1 MFSVINLMGLAIG
14 LACSITII
22 LWVQNELSYDGFHD
36 KSENIF
42 LVQQTIKTGDNE
54 YTTDRSGGGYAQA
67 LKDNFT
73 EIISTTRL
81 SNVGELILNYQ
92 PVSKVENHEQVSES
106 NIKTKILEKKF
117 LENRGMATDSTVF
130 EIFSFPFILGNP
142 STALTQPNS
151 IVITEEISEKYFDSK
166 DPMGEIIRINN
177 KYNFTVTGVIKNVPE
192 NSSIQFDFL
201 VPFDFLTEL
210 GHYIDLFTGN
220 PYYTYLLLRDNNSW
234 QNISGQLPDFF
245 SGLFDTERETRQFLT
260 PLKKVYLYGET
271 KGIIGIIL
279 FSVLSLLI
287 LVIACINF
295 MNLSTAKYIT
305 RTKEVA
311 IRKVVGAGRQ
321 QLIKQFLGESLLMVF
336 IALNIA
342 ILLIDL
348 FINEFN
354 TALQANISLD
364 LTNYKFIIFLIGII
378 LFTGIVAGSYP
389 AFFISGFKPVDIM
402 KNTFKT
408 GKKGIRFRKIL
419 VVIQY
424 SFALLLMIITII
436 VYKQYNYVRNA
447 DLGITRDNII
457 YIPVRGELEEK
468 YEVFQARLQQNPDI
482 LHVTTCSKIP
492 LFIDQ
497 GEFEWGE
504 TSDEE
509 NSLARIAWIGYDFLE
524 TFDLELTAGKFYS
537 RDLSSSNN
545 ESIVINES
553 MVKKLGWES
562 PVGRS
567 FYFWNKRYTIIG
579 VVEDFYSFP
588 ITMGGEALMLPFSLI
603 EDYLFI
609 KIETGREPSAISY
622 IEKVFS
628 EIDPVYPFIHYF
640 FNDYVDPVYENSD
653 RMNKIVL
660 FFTLLGIIISCLGL
674 FGLVTYSAE
683 MRTKEIGIRK
693 AMGSSVSRI
702 ILLMSK
708 ESTKLVFIAFLIAYP
723 VAFILMQLMFK
734 LLAYH
739 TSVGIWIFIVSGVL
753 VFVIVIL
760 TIGYR
765 AYKSSVQNPVVSL
778 RYE

>member
-1 MFSVINLMGLAIG
+1 MFSIINLMGLAIG

-22 LWVQNELSYDGFHD
+22 LWVQNELSYDGFHG

-54 YTTDRSGGGYAQA
+54 YTTDRSGGAYSQA
-67 LKDNFT
+67 LKEKFA
-73 EIISTTRL
+73 EIISTTRFSDL
-81 SNVGELILNYQ
+81 GELLLNYQ
-92 PVSKVENHEQVSES
+92 PVSKVEIHEQASES

-130 EIFSFPFILGNP
+130 EIFSFPFLQGNP

-151 IVITEEISEKYFDSK
+151 IVITEKFSEKYFGSK

-177 KYNFTVTGVIKNVPE
+177 KYDFTVTGIIKNVPE

-201 VPFDFLTEL
+201 VPFDFLIEL
-210 GHYIDLFTGN
+210 GHNIDRFAGN
-220 PYYTYLLLRDNNSW
+220 PYYTYVLLRDNNSW
-234 QNISGQLPDFF
+234 QNISRQLSDFF
-245 SGLFDTERETRQFLT
+245 SGFFDPDMETRQFLT

-287 LVIACINF
+287 LLIACINF

-311 IRKVVGAGRQ
+311 IRKVVGAGRR

-342 ILLIDL
+342 IFLIDL

-364 LTNYKFIIFLIGII
+364 LTNHKFLILLIGIV

-402 KNTFKT
+402 KNAFKS
-408 GKKGIRFRKIL
+408 GKKGVRFRKIL

-424 SFALLLMIITII
+424 SFALLLMIITMI

-457 YIPVRGELEEK
+457 YMPVRGELEEK
-468 YEVFQARLQQNPDI
+468 YEVFKTRLRQNPDI

-497 GEFEWGE
+497 GEFKWGE

-509 NSLARIAWIGYDFLE
+509 NSIARVAWVGYDFPE
-524 TFDLELTAGKFYS
+524 TFDLELTAGRFYS
-537 RDLSSSNN
+537 RNLSSSNN
-545 ESIVINES
+545 ESMVINES

-562 PVGRS
+562 PVGRT
-567 FYFWNKRYTIIG
+567 FYLYDERYTVIG

-588 ITMGGEALMLPFSLI
+588 ITLTDEALMLPFSSI

-609 KIETGREPSAISY
+609 KIETGRETSAISY

-628 EIDPVYPFIHYF
+628 EINPIYPFIHYF
-640 FNDYVDPVYENSD
+640 FNDYVDPVYAVSGPI
-653 RMNKIVL
+653 NKIVL
-660 FFTLLGIIISCLGL
+660 FFTLLGILISCLGL
-674 FGLVTYSAE
+674 FGLVTYSAK

-702 ILLMSK
+702 ILLLSK
-708 ESTKLVFIAFLIAYP
+708 ESTKLVLIAFLIAYP
-723 VAFILMQLMFK
+723 IAIILMQFMFK
-734 LLAYH
+734 QLSYH
-739 TSVGIWIFIVSGVL
+739 TSVGIWIFIASGVL

-760 TIGYR
+760 TIGYQT
-765 AYKSSVQNPVVSL
+765 YKSSMQNPVVSL